1 MATVVEGLGEVTN
14 DVAQANFQRFIE
26 TMSKDQAKDLVR
38 TINTCAS
45 DTCHATSGALIPLDA
60 LNGSII
66 VQIHEGLAK
75 EGPRA

>member
-45 DTCHATSGALIPLDA
+45 GTPHGVLVALMCTDWQYHRA
-60 LNGSII
+60 GS
-66 VQIHEGLAK
+66 
-75 EGPRA
+75 